1 MATIRAE
8 TRPAGMNAQSITPW
22 CLRFLTGAA
31 KGRTLALKR
40 GENIVGSGSD
50 CSVLLAGS
58 DARPR
63 HLILQAGELAVSLQ
77 RIGDAPVRLNGD
89 EVSQRRRSLVAGDE
103 IEIGSFRL
111 QLDRSY
117 VPAPVPDAGFAESI
131 LCEDAQALDTAQPAP
146 RRPGAGRRAAV
157 LVMMCASLA
166 LAGWAT
172 WPGAQDGA
180 RAPQGPD
187 AAAVQRA
194 TAGFG
199 EVEVLTLPGGQFMV
213 RGYVETRTRRLALQS
228 AVEPFGRRVSVSV
241 HAVDEVVEQAR
252 RYVANS
258 AIALS
263 YQGQGRIVLSGVS
276 DDPALRKRVRQLG
289 EDLQP
294 AVLVTDRVRYRDDAL
309 ARDGTRRSPA
319 QAGHAGMVAQWTA
332 WQAELPARIV
342 GVTGDGNGARYIQ
355 LANGSRYYEGSVLRS
370 GTRLDRID
378 GDQLQLG
385 MGRSDDAR

>member
-1 MATIRAE
+1 MTAT
-8 TRPAGMNAQSITPW
+8 PSSGW

-31 KGRTLALKR
+31 KGRTIALER
-40 GENIVGSGSD
+40 GENLVGSGSD
-50 CSVLLAGS
+50 CGVMLAGS

-63 HLILQAGELAVSLQ
+63 HLIVQVGEFAVVLQ

-89 EVSQRRRSLVAGDE
+89 EVTQRRRSLMAGDE
-103 IEIGSFRL
+103 IEVGKFRL
-111 QLDRSY
+111 QLDRVY
-117 VPAPVPDAGFAESI
+117 TPLAAPEDAGFAESI
-131 LCEDAQALDTAQPAP
+131 LCEDAHLLEPARPAP
-146 RRPGAGRRAAV
+146 RQAGSGRHVAV
-157 LVMMCASLA
+157 IVMLCVSLA
-166 LAGWAT
+166 LAAWAA

-180 RAPQGPD
+180 GAVQGPD
-187 AAAVQRA
+187 AAAIQRA
-194 TAGFG
+194 ISGFD

-252 RYVANS
+252 RYVGNP
-258 AIALS
+258 AIAMS
-263 YQGQGRIVLSGVS
+263 YQGQGRIVLSGTS
-276 DDPALRKRVRQLG
+276 DDPGLRKRIRQLG

-294 AVLVTDRVRYRDDAL
+294 AVLVTDRVRYGDETHGRT
-309 ARDGTRRSPA
+309 GSRRAAA
-319 QAGHAGMVAQWTA
+319 QATQAAQAAQWAA

-342 GVTGDGNGARYIQ
+342 GVTDDGTGTRYIQ

-378 GDQLQLG
+378 GSHLQLG
-385 MGRSDDAR
+385 TGRDGAAR